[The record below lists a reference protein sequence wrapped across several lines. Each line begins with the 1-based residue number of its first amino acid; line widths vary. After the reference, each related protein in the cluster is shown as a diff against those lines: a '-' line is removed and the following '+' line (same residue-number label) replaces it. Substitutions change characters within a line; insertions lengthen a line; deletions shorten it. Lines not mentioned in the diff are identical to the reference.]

1 MSPTVPLPPGSH
13 TITLEV
19 NDGRGGSDSDEVVIA
34 VADSTAPSL
43 SVQWTPL
50 TRRMMKENFV

>member
-13 TITLEV
+13 PITLEV

-43 SVQWTPL
+43 SVQWTPSC
-50 TRRMMKENFV
+50 